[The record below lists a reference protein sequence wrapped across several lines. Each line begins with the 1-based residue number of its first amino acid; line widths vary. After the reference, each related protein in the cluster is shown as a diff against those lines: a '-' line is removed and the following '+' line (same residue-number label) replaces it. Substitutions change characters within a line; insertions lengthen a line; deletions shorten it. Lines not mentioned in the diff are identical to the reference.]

1 MKKAR
6 LLLPLVLLFGIPV
19 TGQVEHAATPE
30 QCRADAD
37 AWSVPKWTVFNPNEK
52 EFSNLAGI
60 MIRNQAVS
68 AKTLEARNAQFMQCE
83 KTDTVFAARYAQAAR
98 AYSIA
103 ELARM
108 GDFMQRHSLQGQFY
122 EEDEQGKR

>member
-6 LLLPLVLLFGIPV
+6 LLLPFLLLFGIPV

-37 AWSVPKWTVFNPNEK
+37 AWGIPKWAVFVPNDEA
-52 EFSNLAGI
+52 FRVLPGT
-60 MIRNQAVS
+60 MVRNQEVS
-68 AKTLEARNAQFMQCE
+68 AKTLEARNAQFAQCE
-83 KTDTVFAARYAQAAR
+83 KTDSQQSTRYARAAR
-98 AYSIA
+98 AYAIA

-108 GDFMQRHSLQGQFY
+108 GSFMQRHNLQGQFY
-122 EEDEQGKR
+122 DEDEQGKR